1 MSMKVTIYLPNDVYK
16 KLMSDK
22 KMFETKTKAEISTS
36 AYLTKIIRT
45 HAENA

>member
-1 MSMKVTIYLPNDVYK
+1 MWIGDGVYE

-22 KMFETKTKAEISTS
+22 KTFETKTKAEISTS

>member
-1 MSMKVTIYLPNDVYK
+1 MSMKVTIYLPDDVYD
-16 KLMSDK
+16 KLMTDK
-22 KMFETKTKAEISTS
+22 RTFERATKAEISTS